1 MPENGESYEA
11 APSKHSKKKKSAKV
25 SGGKRLKKGHKDEG
39 DKKKSKGSRFIE
51 MEAEQA
57 SDIDESDNDDE
68 REIGGH
74 DGQYYK
80 PEELARKNDQRGTL
94 ANIERKAIQG
104 EFDEESEGEGVHD
117 QDLEMEEEGQDAL

>member
-1 MPENGESYEA
+1 V
-11 APSKHSKKKKSAKV
+11 KV
-25 SGGKRLKKGHKDEG
+25 SGGKRLKKG
-39 DKKKSKGSRFIE
+39 KGEKQKNLGRSRFIE
-51 MEAEQA
+51 EEAEQA
-57 SDIDESDNDDE
+57 SDISESDNDEE

-104 EFDEESEGEGVHD
+104 EFDEESEEEGVHD
-117 QDLEMEEEGQDAL
+117 QDQDMEEEGQDAL